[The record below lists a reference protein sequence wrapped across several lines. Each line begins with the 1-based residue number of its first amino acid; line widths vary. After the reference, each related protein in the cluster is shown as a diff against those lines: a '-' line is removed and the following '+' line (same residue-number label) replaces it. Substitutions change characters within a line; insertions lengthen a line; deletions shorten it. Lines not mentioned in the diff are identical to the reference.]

1 LAANKREPGSA
12 REPGQTVLAA
22 GTFPPVREDLSQALA
37 SLPPEGVLSGDAARA
52 AQRLRDRITRDLLPR
67 LAGPHPTLIVG
78 IAGPNNVG
86 KSSLFNSLVGAP
98 LSPSRPEGG
107 LTKQCFAAAHPTL
120 WTGPLRAFL
129 EARYEVV
136 EAEGPQPPPITE
148 LGPPGR
154 LYLARVPSVPEG
166 LLVMDTPDFDSVHL
180 TNRRAAEALLVTVD
194 VVIFVV
200 SRHTYQN
207 AAVVQFL
214 KDAVGHG
221 RPYALVYNEAMRED
235 VAVSHLDKLVSD
247 VGHPPLSREVALH
260 QPQVESG
267 EALLKTSPL
276 GQRPSLSQLLREPA
290 QVARLKASA
299 LRAALGDALEEL
311 REVAAALESA
321 VAEPERLRARVRRE
335 LLQVAERAAV
345 LSIPADVLI
354 EAFRD
359 ELDARSPTHRWLRR
373 VPRLLAA
380 GLSQVG
386 RFVRTQFVGPEPV
399 VPALQTRVR
408 QALVAGVREV
418 ALALAPEVATWRGK
432 AGTGE
437 VLSSTLAAATAPEGI
452 AVPAEPETHGDRQ
465 ALYAFCREL
474 LAQHMPAGV
483 SGELRQLGATFAYA
497 VPALAGAMG
506 ALVVPGITGGAD
518 VIFASTLVT
527 TPLLEKFVDL
537 LGADVRDAV
546 AQAWRTSRGQT
557 LARELETGAFA
568 PLLGA
573 LDDEAQD
580 ARRRADRLRATAE
593 TVTRFIAEQPR

>member
-1 LAANKREPGSA
+1 MAAQYFKAQRVAAAHSSVRAAAILLA
-12 REPGQTVLAA
+12 
-22 GTFPPVREDLSQALA
+22 VREELSQALA
-37 SLPPEGVLSGDAARA
+37 SLPAEGVLSGDAARA
-52 AQRLRDRITRDLLPR
+52 AQRLRDRISRDLLPR
-67 LAGPHPTLIVG
+67 LGGPYPTLIIG

-86 KSSLFNSLVGAP
+86 KSSLFNALVGAP
-98 LSPSRPEGG
+98 LSPARPEGG

-120 WTGPLRAFL
+120 WAGPLRAFL

-136 EAEGPQPPPITE
+136 EADGPQPPPITE

-166 LLVMDTPDFDSVHL
+166 ILFMDTPDFDSVHL

-235 VAVSHLDKLVSD
+235 VAISHLDKLVSD

-267 EALLKTSPL
+267 QALLQSSPL
-276 GQRPSLSQLLREPA
+276 GGQPPLSQLLREPA

-299 LRAALGDALEEL
+299 LRAALGDAREEL
-311 REVAAALESA
+311 RAVAAALESA
-321 VAEPERLRARVRRE
+321 IAEPERLHARVHRE

-345 LSIPADVLI
+345 LSVPADVLI

-373 VPRLLAA
+373 VPRLLAT
-380 GLSQVG
+380 GLVQVG

-399 VPALQTRVR
+399 LPALQTRVQ
-408 QALVAGVREV
+408 QALAAGVREV

-432 AGTGE
+432 AHTRE
-437 VLSSTLAAATAPEGI
+437 VLSSTLAAAAAPQGV
-452 AVPAEPETHGDRQ
+452 AVPQELETGADRQ
-465 ALYAFCREL
+465 RLYDFCRAL
-474 LAQHMPAGV
+474 LAQHMPAGL

-506 ALVVPGITGGAD
+506 AMVVPGVTGGAD

-546 AQAWRTSRGQT
+546 AQAWRTSRGET
-557 LARELETGAFA
+557 LTRELEAGAFA
-568 PLLGA
+568 PLLRA

-580 ARRRADRLRATAE
+580 ARRRADQLRLTAE
-593 TVTRFIAEQPR
+593 AVTRFTAEQRP